1 MGPDMKLFI
10 WQRIDRATDNYHPE
24 GGVVAIAR
32 DLDRA
37 VQLAAGKGATID
49 KAPDRTLDVR
59 DNTSEEVFIF
69 QDAGCGS

>member
-1 MGPDMKLFI
+1 MGPAMKIFI
-10 WQRIDRATDNYHPE
+10 WHRIEHATDNYHPE

-49 KAPDRTLDVR
+49 KTPDRTLDVH
-59 DNTSEEVFIF
+59 DSTAEEVFIF
-69 QDAGCGS
+69 QDAGCC